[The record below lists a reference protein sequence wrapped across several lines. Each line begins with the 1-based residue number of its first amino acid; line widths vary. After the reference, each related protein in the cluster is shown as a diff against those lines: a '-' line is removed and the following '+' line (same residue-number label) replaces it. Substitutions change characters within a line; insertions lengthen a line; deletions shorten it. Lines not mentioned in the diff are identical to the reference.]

1 MKINLPNQITIGR
14 LVLSVVFFA
23 VLAQFSASER
33 PARLWLLS
41 VCGWIFVIAAISDI
55 LDGYLARRYNQI
67 TSFGRVIDPFVDK
80 VLVCGAFIF
89 FAGSGFVHEGRN
101 VAHVVPWMAVVIL
114 GRELLVTGIR
124 GFTEA
129 RGESFA
135 ANLYGKAKMLLQSI
149 TVGWVLFTLAHPGG
163 WLGLPFFVTG
173 RKILVWASVVVT
185 ALSVIPYLSMARGI
199 LSETS
204 RSAETT

>member
-14 LVLSVVFFA
+14 LALSIVFFA
-23 VLAQFSASER
+23 ILAQFSASER
-33 PARLWLLS
+33 PARLWLLD
-41 VCGWIFVIAAISDI
+41 VCGWIFVVAGISDI
-55 LDGYLARRYNQI
+55 VDGYLARKYNQV

-89 FAGSGFVHEGRN
+89 FAGSSFVHEGRN
-101 VAHVVPWMAVVIL
+101 VTHVAPWMAVVIL

-129 RGESFA
+129 KGESFA
-135 ANLYGKAKMLLQSI
+135 ANLYGKAKMLFQSV
-149 TVGWVLFTLAHPGG
+149 TVGWVLFTLAHPDG
-163 WLGLPFFVTG
+163 WPGLPFFVTG
-173 RKILVWASVVVT
+173 RKVMVWASVVVT
-185 ALSVIPYLSMARGI
+185 TLSVIAYLNMARGI

-204 RSAETT
+204 RPPETA